1 MPCFPCKTPQK
12 VAPSRDRP
20 LRAHP
25 TPKMP
30 CRLRWWLPSA
40 VKILLVEGESSSKE
54 QSCRREPWA
63 CFFTLLHS
71 PLCQNA
77 RGGEGGGG
85 GGALAFRIVGLGF
98 FNCSFFFLLFK
109 LLFFPEVFAF
119 LFVCFICFG
128 WGFFST
134 SFLFFCCVFFFGLG
148 GCLFKS
154 WGLFCFAVW
163 WGFLCFSVLLRFGD
177 FLSFPAF

>member
-63 CFFTLLHS
+63 CFFTLLHG

-85 GGALAFRIVGLGF
+85 GVPWPFALWDWVFLIALF
-98 FNCSFFFLLFK
+98 FFSFSNCSFFLRCLLFCLFYLFWLGFFFHFFSVFLL
-109 LLFFPEVFAF
+109 
-119 LFVCFICFG
+119 
-128 WGFFST
+128 
-134 SFLFFCCVFFFGLG
+134 CVFFGLG